1 MFCQDTIS
9 LYFSVSGGSVIVI
22 ICGGAC
28 NSESWYSLTHLDR
41 SMLNLLCIYSL
52 AWVEFNNEVK
62 TAIIPFG
69 RNFFVKIQLSV
80 NEFNLSSW
88 YEDLSALI
96 EIPHFNCICC
106 TQEFDTISRVDFY
119 NMANCISRQRSDEV
133 LTIFQ
138 VHRKNRY
145 ILVYIPDRVQLW
157 HGHFFYH

>member
-1 MFCQDTIS
+1 MLGCVFCQETIS
-9 LYFSVSGGSVIVI
+9 LYFSVNSGSVIVV

-28 NSESWYSLTHLDR
+28 DSESWYFFTHLDR

-52 AWVEFNNEVK
+52 AWVEFNNAVK
-62 TAIIPFG
+62 IAVIPFG

-119 NMANCISRQRSDEV
+119 NKANCISRQRSDECSNN
-133 LTIFQ
+133 LSSSLIKIDTYKYYQ
-138 VHRKNRY
+138 
-145 ILVYIPDRVQLW
+145 IL
-157 HGHFFYH
+157 